1 MDFYLF
7 LQVILCFLKGRRC
20 GSKETKDSCACDL
33 NHMFSFQTQI
43 QEGACYYRSIF
54 SLGVMTPLSNLLL
67 QLLCDDTRQAW
78 DLEPFASVLQN
89 LHLDKPLLEQQN
101 TKKLYW
107 TKNNNLHAQLGQILD
122 TKETKKPKSQTANF
136 EKPGAGFWG

>member
-20 GSKETKDSCACDL
+20 GSKEKKDSCACDL

-78 DLEPFASVLQN
+78 DLGPFASVLQN